1 MAKRQYA
8 IAFHYIE
15 RIREMQ
21 IVRRPIDEMY
31 MAIKRA
37 SETWSDFL
45 VSLFLIENASVS
57 GDSFLF
63 VFIEGG
69 VF

>member
-1 MAKRQYA
+1 KRQYA
-8 IAFHYIE
+8 MAFHYIE

-63 VFIEGG
+63 VFFEGG